1 MNQRNEK
8 LKRIIEA
15 GEALFVEKGFHRATV
30 REIAK
35 LAGVGVGTI
44 YEYYPDKEALLLAI
58 PDYEAKELLEG
69 IREHLQ
75 GIQGAFNK
83 LRKFTWFTLHYYE
96 ANPSFVLFIYLIMKP
111 HRGWTNSPGY
121 QMVREYSNVFTEI
134 LKEGQAEEVIRTD
147 VDLRLM
153 RIVYL
158 GSLERLAISW
168 LLRKKPVSLTG
179 SADALVSLIVSAV
192 GNPKKMSLPIECPLA
207 REQRIDGAAEHVVKN
222 SAYSVVGEFQ
232 G

>member
-1 MNQRNEK
+1 MSQGNEK

-15 GEALFVEKGFHRATV
+15 SEALFVERGFHKTTV
-30 REIAK
+30 RGIAK
-35 LAGVGVGTI
+35 VAGVGVGTI
-44 YEYYPDKEALLLAI
+44 YEYFPDKEALLLAI
-58 PDYEAKELLEG
+58 PNYEAKELLDG

-75 GIQGAFNK
+75 GIQGTFNK
-83 LRKFTWFTLHYYE
+83 LRKFTWFTLRYYE
-96 ANPSFVLFIYLIMKP
+96 SNPSFVSFIYLIMKP

-168 LLRKKPVSLTG
+168 LLRKKPASLIG
-179 SADALVSLIVSAV
+179 AADALVSLIISAV
-192 GNPKKMSLPIECPLA
+192 SNPKEMSLPIECPFSRGQGIA
-207 REQRIDGAAEHVVKN
+207 GTTEYVAKNGANVFK
-222 SAYSVVGEFQ
+222 
-232 G
+232 